1 MREKF
6 STLDIVKALSIPRE
20 RLRDWIN
27 NGFIIPTISSQGQ
40 GTKAVFTRNDVY
52 LVALFMDFLSKGFKR
67 YNASSLIGRAS
78 LILKNEPSKS
88 LVYLII
94 FFMKNHDPSVMVK
107 PIYDPLTR
115 WDRIDLRWNGR
126 ISSKKIE
133 ENKDNAPKETDHH
146 PKEVRQKTSTT
157 QVWENIHIVNFKN
170 LKKGVDLQLSIFR

>member
-6 STLDIVKALSIPRE
+6 STLDIVKALGIPRE
-20 RLRDWIN
+20 RLRDWMN
-27 NGFIIPTISSQGQ
+27 NGFIIPTISSRGQ

-52 LVALFMDFLSKGFKR
+52 LVALFTDFLRKGFKR
-67 YNASSLIGRAS
+67 YNASHLVGRAG

-126 ISSKKIE
+126 ISSQQIVGNRNNAQK
-133 ENKDNAPKETDHH
+133 ENDLTAKET
-146 PKEVRQKTSTT
+146 RQMTSTT
-157 QVWENIHIVNFKN
+157 QVWENIHIVNFKT